1 MLSKRRSFNL
11 KNMQVSKWIV
21 GTVAV
26 TLFWSSCKKEITQEI
41 IYDNIIYQI
50 DTVPVYDSNL
60 EKDRLKTP
68 LQFISSV
75 FSNLYFSSIPSSV
88 LDNLVVYRLSV
99 GDKSLVNELIINAML
114 QDPVVLANIPTDEE
128 MRLDIDDFIFTTYLR
143 FYLRYPTEYEKYEL
157 KNMIEENTDLDPVE
171 IFRAFLLSNE
181 YQFY

>member
-1 MLSKRRSFNL
+1 M
-11 KNMQVSKWIV
+11 
-21 GTVAV
+21 
-26 TLFWSSCKKEITQEI
+26 
-41 IYDNIIYQI
+41 
-50 DTVPVYDSNL
+50 PVYDSNL

-143 FYLRYPTEYEKYEL
+143 FYLRYPTEYE
-157 KNMIEENTDLDPVE
+157 I
-171 IFRAFLLSNE
+171 
-181 YQFY
+181 